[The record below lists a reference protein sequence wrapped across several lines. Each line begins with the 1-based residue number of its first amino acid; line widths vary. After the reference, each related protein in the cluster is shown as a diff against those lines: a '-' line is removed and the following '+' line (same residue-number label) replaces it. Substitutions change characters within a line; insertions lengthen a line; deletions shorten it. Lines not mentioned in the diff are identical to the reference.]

1 MKKLTLVLTLF
12 LCVLGFSMAQRT
24 ITGVVK
30 DAKGESMVGASVVVK
45 GTTTGALTDIDGKYS
60 LLVEK
65 DATTL
70 VVSFTGSETQEVA
83 IGASNVIDVTLA
95 ESTLQEVVITAQG
108 IKRDKKALGYATTTI
123 DTKDISNKPETDIG
137 RALAGRTP
145 GINVSSSAG
154 LAGTGTKINIR
165 GISSITGNTQP
176 LWIVDGVPV
185 NTSTN
190 ENNDFRDGNITPT
203 RFLDFDPNNIES
215 LSVLR
220 GLSATTLYGTQG
232 RNGVILITT
241 KGASNKKGKAKY
253 EVSASQSYH
262 AIEAHIP
269 EFQNKWGNGF
279 DGDYGEFFSNWGSV
293 FDGTIARG
301 RHPYYEHRALFP
313 DNAEFQKASGYIPTA
328 QPDNVSGFF
337 QQGSSRNTSLNFGL
351 RGDVLSFNANFSN
364 LNETGYIK
372 NNELSRSNFNIGGVA
387 KLTDKFT
394 ITGTFNYVKTDVK
407 TPPIGAGQGSNS
419 AGGPSVFANLFY
431 TPRNIDLMGWP
442 YENPLTRAPIYYR
455 NNNSITN
462 PRWLLDNARQANFT
476 NRFFG
481 TMSASYD
488 IVDWLKLTYRLGL
501 DSYVENQEYSIN
513 KGSVGYPDDAAV
525 FGTGLLRTSTG
536 VNTITDN
543 SFIAT
548 INKPFNEDV
557 DFSVN
562 IGLNGRVDKYSQEGL
577 ESTNQVVFGL
587 QSHRNFIDN
596 NDKDF
601 RGINLNYISNKTILG
616 AFVDATVG
624 YKNMLYLNV
633 QGRNDWASTHEKDY
647 RSLFYPGASISFIPT
662 TAFPGMKSAILD
674 FLKLRVGY
682 GTTANFATPYRTRP
696 YLTLNSNASVD
707 GNGNVITLALPALL
721 ANKNLKPELLN
732 EIEFGIEAN
741 TYNKRF
747 GVDLSFYKRTAK
759 DQIIQRSLDP
769 STGFDETFIN
779 AGTLSNKGI
788 ELGLN
793 IVPVK
798 FRDFEWTLR
807 ANFTKNISLVESL
820 PEGSKEILISG
831 FSDLGNFAVE
841 GQPFNVIKTYYTKK
855 NDKGQLLVTENGG
868 WDFSNEI
875 AIVGDPNPD
884 FLLTGI
890 TDIKFKGVSLG
901 VHLDYVQGGD
911 VYSYT
916 AGGLI
921 GRGVAKEL
929 TDFNP
934 SLPVIIPGFK
944 ADGTPNDIP
953 TPASGLFFSNNIIGS
968 STATDRGIY
977 DGTRLRLREV
987 SLNID
992 IPSKWLSKSFISGGT
1007 IAIIGNNMWFRAF
1020 NTPKSSKVDIDRTP
1034 FGTENGAGFDFLG
1047 GPSAKRYGATIRL
1060 TF

>member
-1 MKKLTLVLTLF
+1 MKKLSLILTLVF
-12 LCVLGFSMAQRT
+12 CACGFAMAQRT
-24 ITGVVK
+24 ISGVVK
-30 DAKGESMVGASVVVK
+30 DPKGEPMVGASVVVK
-45 GTTTGALTDIDGKYS
+45 GTTTGGLSDIDGKYS
-60 LLVEK
+60 LTVPK

-70 VVSFTGSETQEVA
+70 VISFTGSETQE
-83 IGASNVIDVTLA
+83 ITLGASNVIDVTLT
-95 ESTLQEVVITAQG
+95 ESTLQEVVVTAQG
-108 IKRDKKALGYATTTI
+108 IKREKKALGYATTTI

-145 GINVSSSAG
+145 GITVSSSAG

-185 NTSTN
+185 NTATN

-203 RFLDFDPNNIES
+203 RFLDFDPNNIEN
-215 LSVLR
+215 LTVLR

-241 KGASNKKGKAKY
+241 KGASTKKGKAKY

-262 AIEAHIP
+262 AIEAHVP
-269 EFQNKWGNGF
+269 EYQNKWGNGF

-293 FDGTIARG
+293 FDGQATG
-301 RHPYYEHRALFP
+301 FRHPYYEHRALFP
-313 DNAEFQKASGYIPTA
+313 DNADFQKLTGYTPTA
-328 QPDNVSGFF
+328 QPTNVSGFF
-337 QQGSSRNTSLNFGL
+337 QKGSSRNTSLNFGM

-364 LNETGYIK
+364 LNEVGYIK
-372 NNELSRSNFNIGGVA
+372 NNELTRSNFNIGGVA

-419 AGGPSVFANLFY
+419 AGGASVFANLFY
-431 TPRNIDLMGWP
+431 TPRNIDLTNWP
-442 YENPLTRAPIYYR
+442 YQNPLTGAPIYYR

-462 PRWLLDNARQANFT
+462 PRWLLDNAGQGNYT

-481 TMSASYD
+481 TMSANFD
-488 IVDWLKLTYRLGL
+488 ITDWLKLTYRLGL
-501 DSYVENQEYSIN
+501 DTYTENQEYYIN
-513 KGSVGYPDDAAV
+513 KGSVGYPADAAV
-525 FGTGLLRTSTG
+525 LGTGLLRTSTG
-536 VNTITDN
+536 VNNITDN

-548 INKPFNEDV
+548 INKPFSEDI
-557 DFSVN
+557 DFSAN
-562 IGLNGRVDKYSQEGL
+562 IGVNGRVDKYSQKGL
-577 ESTNQVVFGL
+577 ESSNQVVFGL

-596 NDKDF
+596 NDRDF
-601 RGINLNYISNKTILG
+601 RGINLNYIENKTILG
-616 AFVDATVG
+616 AFLDATVG
-624 YKNMLYLNV
+624 YKNMVYVNV
-633 QGRNDWASTHEKDY
+633 QGRNDWASTHEKPY

-662 TAFPGMKSAILD
+662 SAFPGIKSAVLD

-682 GTTANFATPYRTRP
+682 GTTANFASPYKTRP
-696 YLTLNSNASVD
+696 YLTLNSNNAFD
-707 GNGNVITLALPALL
+707 GLGNVISVSLPSLL
-721 ANKNLKPELLN
+721 ANKDLKPELLN
-732 EIEFGIEAN
+732 ELEFGVEAN

-747 GVDLSFYKRTAK
+747 GVDLSLYKRTAK
-759 DQIIQRSLDP
+759 DQIIRRSLDP
-769 STGFDETFIN
+769 STGFDESFIN
-779 AGTLSNKGI
+779 AGTLSNKGV

-793 IVPVK
+793 IVPIR

-807 ANFTKNISLVESL
+807 ANFTKNISKVEEL

-831 FSDLGNFAVE
+831 FSTLGNFAVE
-841 GQPFNVIKTYYTKK
+841 GEPFGVIKASYTKK
-855 NDKGQLLVTENGG
+855 NDKGELLVTENGD
-868 WDFSNEI
+868 WDFSNDI
-875 AIVGDPNPD
+875 KIIGDPNPD

-890 TDIKFKGVSLG
+890 TDFRYKSISVG
-901 VHLDYVQGGD
+901 VHVDYVQGGD
-911 VYSYT
+911 IFSYT

-929 TDFNP
+929 QDFNP
-934 SLPVIIPGFK
+934 ALPVILPGVK

-953 TPASGLFFSNNIIGS
+953 MPSSGLFFGNNIIGGGPN
-968 STATDRGIY
+968 DRGIY

-992 IPSKWLSKSFISGGT
+992 IPTKWLNNGFIKGGT
-1007 IAIIGNNMWFRAF
+1007 LAIIGNNMWFRAF
-1020 NTPKSSKVDIDRTP
+1020 NTPKSSKVDADRTP
-1034 FGTENGAGFDFLG
+1034 FGVSNGAGFDFLG
-1047 GPSAKRYGATIRL
+1047 GPSAKRYGATLRL